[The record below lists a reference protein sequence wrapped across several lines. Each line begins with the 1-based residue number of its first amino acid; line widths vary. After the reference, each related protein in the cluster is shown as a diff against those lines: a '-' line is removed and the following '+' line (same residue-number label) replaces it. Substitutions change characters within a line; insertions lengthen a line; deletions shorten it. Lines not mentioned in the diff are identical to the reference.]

1 MKSIIIT
8 GASHGI
14 GAAIARRFAK
24 ENYQLAICA
33 RNAKE
38 LELFSKELLLLGAS
52 TVYSMPV
59 DVSDKIAAK
68 SFAYYALE
76 QLKNVSILVNN
87 AGSFEPGTIADE
99 EEGQLEKM
107 LQTNL
112 LSAYNITRVLL
123 PHFKQK
129 KQGHIVNICS
139 VASLKAYPNG
149 GSYSISKYAL
159 LGFSDNLREEL
170 KHDQIKVSALCP
182 GATNSRSWSGA
193 NVPKERLM
201 PAEDIAE
208 TVWTLCQ
215 LSNSTVLENVIL
227 RPQFGDL

>member
-38 LELFSKELLLLGAS
+38 LKLFSKELLLLGAS
-52 TVYSMPV
+52 AVFSMPV
-59 DVSDKIAAK
+59 DVSDKISAK

-76 QLKNVSILVNN
+76 QLKNLSILVNN
-87 AGSFEPGTIADE
+87 AGCFEPGTIADE

-170 KHDQIKVSALCP
+170 KHDQIKVSAICP